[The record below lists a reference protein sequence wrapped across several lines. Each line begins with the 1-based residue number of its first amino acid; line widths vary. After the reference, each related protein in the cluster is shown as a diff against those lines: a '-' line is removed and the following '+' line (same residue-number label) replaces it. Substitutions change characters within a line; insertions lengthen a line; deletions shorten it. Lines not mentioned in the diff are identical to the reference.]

1 MTFQEII
8 MKAMEPT
15 KMDPIPRANRFGIK
29 LSVFVHDEVPNDL
42 LVRKEKALDFWNEIE
57 GFFLSNESAGRTIY
71 DCRQTDWEIP
81 SVRTKNAD
89 GISIG
94 SYIMHAVGDRIVD
107 KNYDVWVVYGFK
119 TSDGRLDIYF
129 NVK

>member
-42 LVRKEKALDFWNEIE
+42 FVRKEKTLDFWNEIE
-57 GFFLSNESAGRTIY
+57 GFFVANESAGRTIY

-81 SVRTKNAD
+81 CVRTKNAD

-94 SYIMHAVGDRIVD
+94 DSYTMHAVGDRIVD
-107 KNYDVWVVYGFK
+107 KNYDVWVVEGFI
-119 TSDGRLDIYF
+119 TSSGSDIYF
-129 NVK
+129 DVK